1 MKREQQGAQPKSNPQ
16 RRSGKPGHGR
26 TPRESARAPEPAGP
40 AGLLAR
46 ELAVD
51 LVTAVL
57 HERRALDDAIAT
69 SFASPRFASLEARD
83 RALARQIAA
92 TTLRYARPLQ
102 ALLDRRLDKPLPARY
117 ARVNAILLA
126 AAAQL
131 CRMATPP
138 HAAISLAVE
147 QTRLARGARHLD
159 KLVNAVLRGLVR
171 DGVALS
177 DGPETGQQAFPEWML
192 RCWVRAYGDPTAQAI
207 AAASLHEAA
216 LDLTVK
222 SDPARWAERLGGMAM
237 ATGSVRL
244 AGGGRITELEGF
256 AEGEWWVQDTAA
268 ALPARLVGPAP
279 EVADLCAAP
288 GGKTALLAASGAHVT
303 AVDLAAGRLARLASN
318 LDRLRL
324 SAELVEADVASW
336 APGREFDAVLLDA
349 PCTATGT
356 IRRHPDIIHL
366 KRESDIAQLA
376 ELQSRLL
383 DNASAL
389 VKPGGQLIYCTC
401 SLEPE
406 EGEKQMQAFL
416 AAHSEFEVS
425 PIEPGQFGVEPGWL
439 TPEGYLRT
447 LPCFTPA
454 VIQGPQSSP
463 DEVPLLPGMD
473 GFFIARLRRR

>member
-1 MKREQQGAQPKSNPQ
+1 ML
-16 RRSGKPGHGR
+16 
-26 TPRESARAPEPAGP
+26 RESARPPAPSGP

-57 HERRALDDAIAT
+57 HESRALDDAIAA
-69 SFASPRFASLEARD
+69 SFASPRFTGLEARD

-117 ARVNAILLA
+117 ARVSAILLA

-177 DGPETGQQAFPEWML
+177 DGPETAQHAFPDWML
-192 RCWVRAYGDPTAQAI
+192 RRWTQTYGNATAQAI

-216 LDLTVK
+216 LDLSVK
-222 SDPARWAERLGGMAM
+222 SEPQRWAERLGGVAL

-244 AGGGRITELEGF
+244 SPGGRIEDLEGF
-256 AEGEWWVQDTAA
+256 ATGAWWVQDTAA
-268 ALPARLVGPAP
+268 ALPARLIDPVA
-279 EVADLCAAP
+279 EIADLCAAP
-288 GGKTALLAASGAHVT
+288 GGKTALLAVSGARVT
-303 AVDLAAGRLARLASN
+303 AVDISADRLARMASN
-318 LDRLRL
+318 LDRLGL
-324 SAELVEADVASW
+324 TAELVEADISAW
-336 APGREFDAVLLDA
+336 MPGRQFDAVLLDA

-376 ELQSRLL
+376 GLQSRLL
-383 DNASAL
+383 ENAAKL
-389 VKPGGQLIYCTC
+389 VTLGGRLVYCTC

-406 EGEKQMQAFL
+406 EGENQMRTFL
-416 AAHSEFEVS
+416 AAHEEFEIS
-425 PIEPGQFGVEPGWL
+425 RIEPGKFGIEHGWL
-439 TPEGYLRT
+439 TPEGFLRT
-447 LPCFTPA
+447 LPCYTPA
-454 VIQGPQSSP
+454 YVQRPPGVPDAPAVPQ
-463 DEVPLLPGMD
+463 GMD
-473 GFFIARLRRR
+473 GFFVARLRRRQA